1 MLTGM
6 RLRPWTTALIPP
18 LIIWEEFLQ
27 VLILP
32 DDGEHPHAKYPRSFQ
47 GGGLFPAISLGEDR
61 EEGISS
67 VFYERGEHWHTQP
80 YDPSILLGN
89 GDGTRICG
97 FFQSERYLWDIGEE
111 KVKEWFS
118 LKDLP
123 PSNTFELA

>member
-1 MLTGM
+1 MISVQLQGNLGNHLWQYALCRGLAERLGTGFH
-6 RLRPWTTALIPP
+6 I
-18 LIIWEEFLQ
+18 
-27 VLILP
+27 
-32 DDGEHPHAKYPRSFQ
+32 PRSFQ